1 MFISSWQNV
10 VVRRSELMNRRWTF
24 VLVTI
29 LILWTGIVL
38 YFGTR
43 NAVVSSRQARW
54 AYDILKRIDQMLDLS
69 ETELFVRIKNGLNK
83 LWFGDRK
90 MPTVELVRKSAHFGL
105 YMVLG
110 IVSFWFTFAYSGKVL
125 MAVIISVS
133 LPALV
138 ASLDEYLQQFRGRGA
153 SLNDVMIDVSGAV
166 TGTVF
171 CLVVFTL
178 VRLIQFFLSKK
189 AQQRKEA

>member
-1 MFISSWQNV
+1 
-10 VVRRSELMNRRWTF
+10 MNRRWTF

-110 IVSFWFTFAYSGKVL
+110 IVSFWFAFAYSRKIL

>member
-10 VVRRSELMNRRWTF
+10 VVRRSELMNRRWIF

-110 IVSFWFTFAYSGKVL
+110 IVSFWFAFAYSGKVL